1 MPQPVTPAA
10 FSRLQLA
17 AALIEYDNDP
27 DNPDAPYHSARESAI
42 FSHLRRHDPLSK
54 PRRST
59 DYLGVQVPS
68 EVESDPANRR
78 SRGSIGAL
86 RNPFGNA
93 DDDDEPPDDEGVEV
107 DLTSWGLGAFMEK
120 DKGKGKGKGK
130 TKSEVLPNPH
140 PGGLARNTQSVAGDT
155 SYGRGA
161 RSMSVGTLNDF
172 GVGGAFL
179 DSRQPDS
186 LPPLQRRRAS
196 THVLIET
203 LPVQP
208 PLHSVPFP
216 SVSVSGRSSSPAPE
230 EVLRSGSR
238 ASRLDLQTAHAHTQ
252 SNASLGSRALLNDPI
267 NPEDANLF
275 AVRPASPDRA
285 SHFDSKVN
293 RARTMSNASMG
304 TVASKNMLAEENPFS
319 VRPPSLSR
327 SSRFDPK
334 VHARTMSVNSM
345 GTRALLD
352 NDVDAES
359 RHDRPLSTLEL
370 LRPKVLV
377 MPSPLQ
383 SAAAPPPP
391 PPVIR
396 PRNGFQTSTDGP
408 PLPPGARSARPST
421 QSGLAPIPIASNSF
435 TPNPR
440 ASLSLS
446 QLAFRNTL
454 VVGGQRDIAYSD
466 IDRHLPR
473 AVKDGEQA
481 QFEEEEQ
488 EESPVPSSVPLPP
501 VPPPT
506 EIEIRRAAG
515 KLYGRS
521 LIDNLEH
528 RKLEMKQKARTFR
541 GDNRP
546 SMMVRGQIRSPN
558 TLIDPET
565 LGARPPSQNLNKKAP
580 PLSRR
585 NSGSAG
591 PLLDLNGEKPPMLGA
606 SASTSDL
613 PKSRSVFGVDTLWDR
628 EMAKLKEIEAQEKA
642 EVEKRKRRER
652 EGAERRERS
661 NKKKSK
667 SKGKDMDFTPE
678 HEVSP
683 SQDVLESRVP
693 LEPPTLPVI
702 QKPILRRA
710 SVADDEEESESECDG
725 DDVPLGQAIG
735 RAIDRA
741 TDNWVAES
749 SDEDERPRRT
759 IGVGPRYS
767 SATKSPAP
775 RIPPLSDGEGDD
787 SDEDLPLTAAAERIA
802 KRTQIPHPSLVDD
815 DEDEDKPLAA
825 VLSESKLP
833 LSQSKLSLPN
843 LSFGNLSGGGRSTND
858 DDDDEQPLGLR
869 ASRLPPM
876 GFQASLAFTGGD
888 DDDDKPLAFHPEQQ
902 RRTQN
907 QILAQ
912 VQQQQQMVMQT
923 QMQNSF
929 FFGAP
934 AMMGS
939 GFFGPPMG
947 VPPMM
952 MGMPVPPPSP
962 PPVHDTAKFGRVD
975 RWRHDVAVEGER

>member
-1 MPQPVTPAA
+1 
-10 FSRLQLA
+10 
-17 AALIEYDNDP
+17 
-27 DNPDAPYHSARESAI
+27 
-42 FSHLRRHDPLSK
+42 
-54 PRRST
+54 
-59 DYLGVQVPS
+59 
-68 EVESDPANRR
+68 
-78 SRGSIGAL
+78 
-86 RNPFGNA
+86 
-93 DDDDEPPDDEGVEV
+93 
-107 DLTSWGLGAFMEK
+107 
-120 DKGKGKGKGK
+120 
-130 TKSEVLPNPH
+130 
-140 PGGLARNTQSVAGDT
+140 
-155 SYGRGA
+155 
-161 RSMSVGTLNDF
+161 MSVGTLNDF

-179 DSRQPDS
+179 DANSRGPDS
-186 LPPLQRRRAS
+186 LAHVRSSTAEFDQLQSPQPPLQRRRAS

-216 SVSVSGRSSSPAPE
+216 SVSVSGRSSPGPE
-230 EVLRSGSR
+230 EVLRPGSR
-238 ASRLDLQTAHAHTQ
+238 GSRLDLQTAHARTQ
-252 SNASLGSRALLNDPI
+252 SSASLGSRALLNDTT
-267 NPEDANLF
+267 NAEDANLF
-275 AVRPASPDRA
+275 AVRPPSPDRA
-285 SHFDSKVN
+285 SYFDPKVI

-352 NDVDAES
+352 NDVDVDAES
-359 RHDRPLSTLEL
+359 RRDRPLSTLEL

-396 PRNGFQTSTDGP
+396 PRSGFQTSTDGP
-408 PLPPGARSARPST
+408 PLPPGARSARLST
-421 QSGLAPIPIASNSF
+421 QSGLPVPIASNSF

-473 AVKDGEQA
+473 AMKDGEQA

-546 SMMVRGQIRSPN
+546 SMMVRGQIRSSN

-565 LGARPPSQNLNKKAP
+565 LGARPPSQNFDRLAP

-642 EVEKRKRRER
+642 EAEQRKRRER
-652 EGAERRERS
+652 EGAGRREKN
-661 NKKKSK
+661 NKKNGK
-667 SKGKDMDFTPE
+667 SKGKGTHFTPE
-678 HEVSP
+678 HEASP
-683 SQDVLESRVP
+683 SQDVLESRVS

-702 QKPILRRA
+702 QKPILKRA
-710 SVADDEEESESECDG
+710 PVADDEEETESESD

-735 RAIDRA
+735 RAIDKA
-741 TDNWVAES
+741 TDDWVVES
-749 SDEDERPRRT
+749 SDDDEGPRRT
-759 IGVGPRYS
+759 TGVGPRYS
-767 SATKSPAP
+767 STTKSSAP
-775 RIPPLSDGEGDD
+775 HIPPLSHDNGDD
-787 SDEDLPLTAAAERIA
+787 SDEDLPLTAAVERIA
-802 KRTQIPHPSLVDD
+802 KRATQLPHPSLVDD
-815 DEDEDKPLAA
+815 DDDDDDEDKPLAA
-825 VLSESKLP
+825 VLSESKLS
-833 LSQSKLSLPN
+833 LNQSKLSLPN
-843 LSFGNLSGGGRSTND
+843 FSFDNTSGGRQSTN

-876 GFQASLAFTGGD
+876 ASQGSLAFTGG

-902 RRTQN
+902 RRAQN
-907 QILAQ
+907 HILAQ
-912 VQQQQQMVMQT
+912 VQQQQQMVMQA

-929 FFGAP
+929 YFGAP